1 MPSHSDEGLITKTR
15 HLGNDEVHIVWSEH
29 SRDYRREILPTEFC
43 DVLIIIYPLK
53 NDLFRIQ
60 VSRKGNVPFFG
71 PLFNE
76 IIVEKRTLPGLVRAT
91 AINASRAKR
100 SMIPHYQSY
109 YEERFYSLDQ
119 IIKNHKEK
127 STFEDFVTST
137 FSPSPLNN
145 LFMTEAHSRPS
156 SVASHSLI
164 SESAS
169 DISSEAV
176 LRPRARTDAS
186 AMSNSTISTNLDQ
199 SSDQTDAKT
208 PTNLNKLTERIRA
221 NLNNNVV
228 RGNRPREENNP
239 GGVVVTANQASP
251 PLNASGKKR

>member
-1 MPSHSDEGLITKTR
+1 M
-15 HLGNDEVHIVWSEH
+15 
-29 SRDYRREILPTEFC
+29 
-43 DVLIIIYPLK
+43 
-53 NDLFRIQ
+53 
-60 VSRKGNVPFFG
+60 PFFG

-176 LRPRARTDAS
+176 LRPRGKNKMQHALRHHD
-186 AMSNSTISTNLDQ
+186 LFKL
-199 SSDQTDAKT
+199 SSDILRLIL
-208 PTNLNKLTERIRA
+208 NLFIYY
-221 NLNNNVV
+221 
-228 RGNRPREENNP
+228 P
-239 GGVVVTANQASP
+239 
-251 PLNASGKKR
+251 

>member
-1 MPSHSDEGLITKTR
+1 M
-15 HLGNDEVHIVWSEH
+15 
-29 SRDYRREILPTEFC
+29 
-43 DVLIIIYPLK
+43 
-53 NDLFRIQ
+53 
-60 VSRKGNVPFFG
+60 PFFG

-169 DISSEAV
+169 DISSEAL
-176 LRPRARTDAS
+176 LRPR
-186 AMSNSTISTNLDQ
+186 
-199 SSDQTDAKT
+199 
-208 PTNLNKLTERIRA
+208 
-221 NLNNNVV
+221 
-228 RGNRPREENNP
+228 
-239 GGVVVTANQASP
+239 
-251 PLNASGKKR
+251 GKKLMP

>member
-1 MPSHSDEGLITKTR
+1 MG
-15 HLGNDEVHIVWSEH
+15 
-29 SRDYRREILPTEFC
+29 
-43 DVLIIIYPLK
+43 IIIYPLK

-60 VSRKGNVPFFG
+60 VSGRGNVPFFG

-137 FSPSPLNN
+137 FSPSPLSN
-145 LFMTEAHSRPS
+145 LFMTDAHSRPS

-164 SESAS
+164 SEAAS
-169 DISSEAV
+169 DTSSETV

-186 AMSNSTISTNLDQ
+186 AMSNSTISTTNLDQ

-228 RGNRPREENNP
+228 RSNRPREENNS
-239 GGVVVTANQASP
+239 GGGVVTANQAS
-251 PLNASGKKR
+251 